1 MAKKLTIPQRQ
12 TVKTVAT
19 EYFMKGYSTR
29 RIAAA
34 VSEETGISISHMT
47 AHVLMNEV
55 TAELKE
61 KYEKR
66 VDELFWLELNKYNNL
81 EAEMWDAWEL
91 SKKDRKK
98 TSTRRKGR
106 PLVDPDDPKKIKSV
120 KTLEVHDQEELLE
133 GRGDPRFAAIILD
146 CINNRMEWLG
156 KLKFETES
164 ATPPVVNNT
173 NNNIQIVVQ
182 AAPRLSKK
190 LQEYY
195 GLNSVEV
202 TPEESNK

>member
-1 MAKKLTIPQRQ
+1 MARKLTIPQRQ
-12 TVKTVAT
+12 EVKTVAT
-19 EYFMKGYSTR
+19 DFYMKGYSSR

-34 VSEETGISISHMT
+34 VEVETGISISQTT
-47 AHVLMNEV
+47 AITLMNEV

-61 KYEKR
+61 RYEKR

-98 TSTRRKGR
+98 TSSRRKGK
-106 PLVDPDDPKKIKSV
+106 PVIDPNDPNKVKSV
-120 KTLEVHDQEELLE
+120 KTLEIQDQEELLE

-146 CINNRMEWLG
+146 CINSRMEWLG
-156 KLKFETES
+156 KLKFDTES
-164 ATPPVVNNT
+164 ATPPVINNT
-173 NNNIQIVVQ
+173 NNNIQIVVA

-190 LQEYY
+190 MQEHY
-195 GLNSVEV
+195 GINLDSEDVK
-202 TPEESNK
+202 T